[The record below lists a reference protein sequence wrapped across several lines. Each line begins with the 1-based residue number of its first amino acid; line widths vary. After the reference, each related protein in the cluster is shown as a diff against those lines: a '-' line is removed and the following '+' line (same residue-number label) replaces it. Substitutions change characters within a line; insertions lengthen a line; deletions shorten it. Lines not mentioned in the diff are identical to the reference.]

1 MPPKT
6 RIHGLLEKERAL
18 IFPGVYDALGAK
30 LVERAGF
37 PLTFISGYSVAATQ
51 LGLPDFGYL
60 TQTEMVATAK
70 RVCGSVKIPVII
82 DADTG
87 YGNAL
92 NVIRTVTELID
103 AGAAGMFLEDQ
114 VWPKRCGH
122 MKGKRVIPVEEH
134 VQKIRAAV
142 DARRGRDFFIVAR
155 TDARQVNGLE
165 DAIKRCLKYKE
176 AGADAL
182 FIEAPRSGEELK
194 AIAKELPPP
203 LVANML
209 EGGVTPLLTKDELEK
224 IGFQLIVCPLTALY
238 ASAKA
243 MQEMFTLI
251 KTKGTTR
258 EHLDRLHPFKQF
270 HDDVNATFRS
280 LAEVGDCHGIGMAQ
294 QHRSSGFH
302 LKTNSR
308 CFVFHQT
315 LMQNFDRD
323 WTVHQQMT
331 CTVNRAHATRAEAF
345 FDTIFLVECPAY
357 KWISSFDHS
366 RFSHKGHTK
375 AQWEVRLI
383 WAS

>member
-1 MPPKT
+1 MPAKT
-6 RIHGLLEKERAL
+6 RIHALLEKERTL
-18 IFPGVYDALGAK
+18 IFPGVYDALSAK

-37 PLTFISGYSVAATQ
+37 PLTFVSGYSVAATQ

-70 RVCGSVKIPVII
+70 RVCAAVTIPIII

-92 NVIRTVTELID
+92 NVIRTVNELID

-142 DARRGRDFFIVAR
+142 DARKGRDFFIVAR

-165 DAIKRCLKYKE
+165 DAIARCKRYKE

-182 FIEAPRSGEELK
+182 FVEAPRSVEELK
-194 AIAKELPPP
+194 ALAKELPPP

-209 EGGVTPLLTKDELEK
+209 EGGATPLLTKDELEK
-224 IGFQLIVCPLTALY
+224 LGLQLIVCPLTALY

-243 MQEMFTLI
+243 MQDMFELI
-251 KTKGTTR
+251 KTNGTTR
-258 EHLDRLHPFKQF
+258 DHVDRLLPFQQF
-270 HDDVNATFRS
+270 HDIIRLDDYYKLEEKYRS
-280 LAEVGDCHGIGMAQ
+280 TDQ
-294 QHRSSGFH
+294 
-302 LKTNSR
+302 
-308 CFVFHQT
+308 
-315 LMQNFDRD
+315 
-323 WTVHQQMT
+323 
-331 CTVNRAHATRAEAF
+331 
-345 FDTIFLVECPAY
+345 
-357 KWISSFDHS
+357 
-366 RFSHKGHTK
+366 
-375 AQWEVRLI
+375 
-383 WAS
+383 

>member
-1 MPPKT
+1 MAS
-6 RIHGLLEKERAL
+6 RVQSLLERDGTL

-37 PLTFISGYSVAATQ
+37 PLTFISGYSVAATH

-70 RVCGSVKIPVII
+70 RVCAAVKIPIII

-92 NVIRTVTELID
+92 NVIRSVHELID

-122 MKGKRVIPVEEH
+122 MKGKRVIPTEEH

-142 DARRGRDFFIVAR
+142 DARGNRDFFLVAR
-155 TDARQVNGLE
+155 TDARQVKSLD
-165 DAIKRCLKYKE
+165 DAIERCRKYKE

-182 FIEAPRSGEELK
+182 FVEAPRSKEELA
-194 AIAKELPPP
+194 AIARELPPP

-209 EGGVTPLLTKDELEK
+209 EGGVTPLLTKDELAK

-243 MQEMFTLI
+243 MQDMFDLI

-258 EHLDRLHPFKQF
+258 DAVDRLLPFQQF
-270 HDDVNATFRS
+270 HEIIDLDAYYK
-280 LAEVGDCHGIGMAQ
+280 LAERYKTDE
-294 QHRSSGFH
+294 SS
-302 LKTNSR
+302 
-308 CFVFHQT
+308 
-315 LMQNFDRD
+315 
-323 WTVHQQMT
+323 
-331 CTVNRAHATRAEAF
+331 
-345 FDTIFLVECPAY
+345 
-357 KWISSFDHS
+357 SS
-366 RFSHKGHTK
+366 
-375 AQWEVRLI
+375 
-383 WAS
+383 

>member
-1 MPPKT
+1 MATAT
-6 RIHGLLEKERAL
+6 RVHALLKQERTL
-18 IFPGVYDALGAK
+18 VFPGVYDALGAK

-92 NVIRTVTELID
+92 NVIRTVHELIE

-122 MKGKRVIPVEEH
+122 MKGKRVIPAEEQA
-134 VQKIRAAV
+134 QKIRAAV
-142 DARRGRDFFIVAR
+142 DARRDRDFFLVAR

-165 DAIKRCLKYKE
+165 DAITRCRLYKE

-182 FIEAPRSGEELK
+182 FVEAPRSMEELK
-194 AIAKELPPP
+194 TIARELPAP

-209 EGGVTPLLTKDELEK
+209 EGGVTPLLAKQELDQL
-224 IGFQLIVCPLTALY
+224 GFQLVVCPLTALY

-243 MQEMFTLI
+243 MQDMFALI
-251 KTKGTTR
+251 KSAGTTKTA
-258 EHLDRLHPFKQF
+258 LDRLIPFQQF
-270 HDDVNATFRS
+270 HEIIDLDAYYALDARYRS
-280 LAEVGDCHGIGMAQ
+280 ADQRGGD
-294 QHRSSGFH
+294 
-302 LKTNSR
+302 
-308 CFVFHQT
+308 
-315 LMQNFDRD
+315 
-323 WTVHQQMT
+323 
-331 CTVNRAHATRAEAF
+331 
-345 FDTIFLVECPAY
+345 
-357 KWISSFDHS
+357 
-366 RFSHKGHTK
+366 
-375 AQWEVRLI
+375 
-383 WAS
+383 

>member
-1 MPPKT
+1 MAGTNHLAGERIMPT
-6 RIHGLLEKERAL
+6 ANRIHSLLKKERTL
-18 IFPGVYDALGAK
+18 VFPGVYDALGAK

-60 TQTEMVATAK
+60 TQTEMVAMAK

-92 NVIRTVTELID
+92 NVIRTVNELID

-122 MKGKRVIPVEEH
+122 MKGKRVIPVEEQT
-134 VQKIRAAV
+134 QKIRAAV

-165 DAIKRCLKYKE
+165 DAIQRCRRYKE

-182 FIEAPRSGEELK
+182 FVEAPRTTEEL
-194 AIAKELPPP
+194 ATIARELPAP

-209 EGGVTPLLTKDELEK
+209 EGGVTPLLAKDELEK
-224 IGFQLIVCPLTALY
+224 LGFQLVVCPLTALY

-243 MQEMFTLI
+243 MQDMFVLI
-251 KTKGTTR
+251 KSAGTTKTA
-258 EHLDRLHPFKQF
+258 LDRLIPFKQF
-270 HDDVNATFRS
+270 HDIIDLETYYS
-280 LAEVGDCHGIGMAQ
+280 LDERYRTEDDSQV
-294 QHRSSGFH
+294 
-302 LKTNSR
+302 
-308 CFVFHQT
+308 
-315 LMQNFDRD
+315 
-323 WTVHQQMT
+323 
-331 CTVNRAHATRAEAF
+331 
-345 FDTIFLVECPAY
+345 
-357 KWISSFDHS
+357 
-366 RFSHKGHTK
+366 
-375 AQWEVRLI
+375 
-383 WAS
+383 

>member
-1 MPPKT
+1 MPQKT
-6 RIHGLLEKERAL
+6 RIHALLEKERTL
-18 IFPGVYDALGAK
+18 IFPGVYDALSAK

-70 RVCGSVKIPVII
+70 RVCNAVKIPVII

-87 YGNAL
+87 YGNSL
-92 NVIRTVTELID
+92 NVIRTVSELIE

-142 DARRGRDFFIVAR
+142 DARKERDFFIVAR

-165 DAIKRCLKYKE
+165 DAIARSRKYKE

-182 FIEAPRSGEELK
+182 FIEAPRSIDELK
-194 AIAKELPPP
+194 ALARELPPP

-224 IGFQLIVCPLTALY
+224 IGLQLIVCPLTALY

-243 MQEMFTLI
+243 MQDMFALI
-251 KTKGTTR
+251 KSAGTTR
-258 EHLDRLHPFKQF
+258 DALDRLLQFQQF
-270 HDDVNATFRS
+270 HDI
-280 LAEVGDCHGIGMAQ
+280 IG
-294 QHRSSGFH
+294 
-302 LKTNSR
+302 L
-308 CFVFHQT
+308 
-315 LMQNFDRD
+315 DD
-323 WTVHQQMT
+323 Y
-331 CTVNRAHATRAEAF
+331 
-345 FDTIFLVECPAY
+345 Y
-357 KWISSFDHS
+357 KLDEKY
-366 RFSHKGHTK
+366 RTK
-375 AQWEVRLI
+375 DDS
-383 WAS
+383 AS

>member
-1 MPPKT
+1 
-6 RIHGLLEKERAL
+6 
-18 IFPGVYDALGAK
+18 VYDALGAK

-70 RVCGSVKIPVII
+70 RVCASVKIPIII

-92 NVIRTVTELID
+92 NVIRTVNELID

-142 DARRGRDFFIVAR
+142 DARKSRDFFLVAR

-165 DAIKRCLKYKE
+165 DAISRCKKYKE

-182 FIEAPRSGEELK
+182 FIEAPGSVEELK
-194 AIAKELPPP
+194 VLAKELPPP

-224 IGFQLIVCPLTALY
+224 LGLQLIVCPLTALY
-238 ASAKA
+238 ASSKA
-243 MQEMFTLI
+243 MQDMFALI
-251 KTKGTTR
+251 KSKGTTR
-258 EHLDRLHPFKQF
+258 DALDRLLPFQQF
-270 HDDVNATFRS
+270 HDIIGLDDYYKLDEKYRS
-280 LAEVGDCHGIGMAQ
+280 TEGG
-294 QHRSSGFH
+294 
-302 LKTNSR
+302 
-308 CFVFHQT
+308 
-315 LMQNFDRD
+315 
-323 WTVHQQMT
+323 
-331 CTVNRAHATRAEAF
+331 
-345 FDTIFLVECPAY
+345 
-357 KWISSFDHS
+357 
-366 RFSHKGHTK
+366 
-375 AQWEVRLI
+375 
-383 WAS
+383 

>member
-1 MPPKT
+1 MPAQT
-6 RIHGLLEKERAL
+6 RVHALLEKDRTL
-18 IFPGVYDALGAK
+18 IFPGVYDALSAK

-37 PLTFISGYSVAATQ
+37 PLTFVSGYSVAATQ

-70 RVCGSVKIPVII
+70 RVCAAVTIPVII

-92 NVIRTVTELID
+92 NVIRTVNELID

-142 DARRGRDFFIVAR
+142 DARQGRDFFIVAR

-165 DAIKRCLKYKE
+165 DAIARCKKYKD

-182 FIEAPRSGEELK
+182 FVEAPRDVEELK
-194 AIAKELPPP
+194 ALAKALPPP

-209 EGGVTPLLTKDELEK
+209 EGGVTPLLTRDELEK
-224 IGFQLIVCPLTALY
+224 LGLQLIVCPLTALY

-243 MQEMFTLI
+243 MQDMFELI

-258 EHLDRLHPFKQF
+258 DHVDRLLPFQQF
-270 HDDVNATFRS
+270 HDIID
-280 LAEVGDCHGIGMAQ
+280 LD
-294 QHRSSGFH
+294 GF
-302 LKTNSR
+302 
-308 CFVFHQT
+308 
-315 LMQNFDRD
+315 
-323 WTVHQQMT
+323 
-331 CTVNRAHATRAEAF
+331 
-345 FDTIFLVECPAY
+345 Y
-357 KWISSFDHS
+357 KLDEKYRTPDS
-366 RFSHKGHTK
+366 
-375 AQWEVRLI
+375 
-383 WAS
+383 

>member
-1 MPPKT
+1 MPS
-6 RIHGLLEKERAL
+6 RVHALLEKERTL
-18 IFPGVYDALGAK
+18 IFPGVYDALSAK

-37 PLTFISGYSVAATQ
+37 PLTFISGYSVAATH

-60 TQTEMVATAK
+60 TQTEMIATAK
-70 RVCGSVKIPVII
+70 RVCASVKIPIII

-92 NVIRTVTELID
+92 NVIRTVNELIE

-122 MKGKRVIPVEEH
+122 MKGKRVIPLEEH

-142 DARRGRDFFIVAR
+142 DARGKRDFFIVAR
-155 TDARQVNGLE
+155 TDARQVNSLE
-165 DAIKRCLKYKE
+165 DAIQRCRKYKQ

-182 FIEAPRSGEELK
+182 FVEAPRNEEELTT
-194 AIAKELPPP
+194 IARELPPP

-243 MQEMFTLI
+243 MQEMFGLI

-258 EHLDRLHPFKQF
+258 DTLDRLLPFQQF
-270 HDDVNATFRS
+270 HDIIGLDAYYE
-280 LAEVGDCHGIGMAQ
+280 LAE
-294 QHRSSGFH
+294 RY
-302 LKTNSR
+302 KTDES
-308 CFVFHQT
+308 T
-315 LMQNFDRD
+315 G
-323 WTVHQQMT
+323 
-331 CTVNRAHATRAEAF
+331 
-345 FDTIFLVECPAY
+345 
-357 KWISSFDHS
+357 S
-366 RFSHKGHTK
+366 
-375 AQWEVRLI
+375 
-383 WAS
+383 